1 MSYAQ
6 KHLED
11 PQLPVSQSVSKWR
24 TPKCMLYLKNLV
36 KIIFVDE
43 MNVSNGKEVQ
53 VQIEQITEELPMSPA
68 YLPSC

>member
-1 MSYAQ
+1 MLRNIWKTLNFPFLSLSGEQ
-6 KHLED
+6 T
-11 PQLPVSQSVSKWR
+11 P
-24 TPKCMLYLKNLV
+24 PKCMLYLKNLV

-43 MNVSNGKEVQ
+43 MHVSNGKEVQ

>member
-1 MSYAQ
+1 MLRNIWKTLNFPFLSLCLSGEQ
-6 KHLED
+6 T
-11 PQLPVSQSVSKWR
+11 P
-24 TPKCMLYLKNLV
+24 PKCMLYLKSLV

-53 VQIEQITEELPMSPA
+53 VQIEQITQELPMSPA

>member
-1 MSYAQ
+1 
-6 KHLED
+6 
-11 PQLPVSQSVSKWR
+11 
-24 TPKCMLYLKNLV
+24 MLYLKNLV

-53 VQIEQITEELPMSPA
+53 VQIEQITQELPMSPA